1 MRESPSQ
8 VKLAFESYKQLLQ
21 KSWKTVN
28 DSKDPKTAIQGMSL
42 IKDIVNSQL
51 ELVTNV
57 NVIDNILNI
66 VDSNNDNDNSKNRIN
81 PISIITDNDNDTD
94 DTDTITTS
102 EEDTEVYEEDEEEAE
117 KQLNRQ

>member
-81 PISIITDNDNDTD
+81 PISIITDNDNDN
-94 DTDTITTS
+94 DTITTN